1 MSENIH
7 VATGVFTVVSNGAA
21 VINIDCGFVPT
32 TVELT
37 NETVWATKL
46 YTVDAT
52 TDVIARNASVAGA
65 AVNYDSNNSG
75 SEGGTVATL
84 HGAGFTIK
92 AALATLNDTTNE
104 VLRWVARR

>member
-7 VATGVFTVVSNGAA
+7 VATGVFTVLSNGAA
-21 VINIDCGFVPT
+21 AIDIDCGFVPT

-46 YTVDAT
+46 YTVDGT
-52 TDVIARNASVAGA
+52 SDVVSRKASVAGA

-75 SEGGTVATL
+75 SEGGTIATL
-84 HGAGFTIK
+84 HGAGFSVK
-92 AALATLNDTTNE
+92 AALATFNDTTNE

>member
-7 VATGVFTVVSNGAA
+7 VATGVFTVLSNGAA
-21 VINIDCGFVPT
+21 AINIDLGWVPT

-37 NETVWATKL
+37 NETVAATKL
-46 YTVDAT
+46 FTVDSGDSVVSRA
-52 TDVIARNASVAGA
+52 ASVAGA
-65 AVNYDSNNSG
+65 AVNYDSGNGG

-84 HGAGFTIK
+84 HGAGFSIK
-92 AALATLNDTTNE
+92 AGLATYNDTTDE